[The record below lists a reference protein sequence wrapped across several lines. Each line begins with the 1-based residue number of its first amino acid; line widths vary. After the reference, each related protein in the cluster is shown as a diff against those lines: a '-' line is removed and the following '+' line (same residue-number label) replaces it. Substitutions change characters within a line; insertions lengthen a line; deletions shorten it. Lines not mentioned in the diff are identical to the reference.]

1 MSNTTNNAAQK
12 SVAMTRMIA
21 FSGMFAAIAAVLMY
35 FEIPLPFAPVFY
47 KLDFS
52 EVPVLIGT
60 FCFGPVAGA
69 VIEALKILLKFVIK
83 GTSTAGVGELAN
95 FAVGCALVVPA
106 GIVYKVMKSRIGALI
121 GCITGTVVMIVLG
134 CLINA
139 YVLLPFY
146 ANAFQMPIEAL
157 IEMGTA
163 VNPAINSLM
172 TFVLLAVA
180 PFNLLKGV
188 LVSIITFLLYKRIS
202 RLVKG
207 ANN

>member
-1 MSNTTNNAAQK
+1 
-12 SVAMTRMIA
+12 
-21 FSGMFAAIAAVLMY
+21 
-35 FEIPLPFAPVFY
+35 
-47 KLDFS
+47 
-52 EVPVLIGT
+52 
-60 FCFGPVAGA
+60 
-69 VIEALKILLKFVIK
+69 
-83 GTSTAGVGELAN
+83 
-95 FAVGCALVVPA
+95 
-106 GIVYKVMKSRIGALI
+106 MKSRIGALV